1 MRVVLVQCAAGD
13 RAATAGGVIQDR
25 ERGASHGVSLPDPL
39 TDIDASTILDLR
51 HLRWE
56 PILTNRIQDVDPG
69 QRQVDWALPDP
80 AGLTVEQIRPI
91 RADIDGRVPRL
102 LADLLAVRRPEE
114 DR

>member
-1 MRVVLVQCAAGD
+1 MG
-13 RAATAGGVIQDR
+13 
-25 ERGASHGVSLPDPL
+25 
-39 TDIDASTILDLR
+39 TDID
-51 HLRWE
+51 E
-56 PILTNRIQDVDPG
+56 PHSGRRPG